1 MKRIQ
6 STKTAD
12 VVRGV
17 RTHEW
22 LISAALTHIARSFQW
37 NYVST
42 TVINGICAI
51 ISIATAVMMLWLIPE
66 LFKLAKAL
74 EAERCEKLL
83 LESFQATLNNAVEV
97 GPGTCPACG
106 RTEQSPAAGW
116 AAAAPQPQ
124 HADWCEDQ

>member
-1 MKRIQ
+1 MVSLSHKCW
-6 STKTAD
+6 
-12 VVRGV
+12 
-17 RTHEW
+17 E
-22 LISAALTHIARSFQW
+22 SAALTHVARSFQW

-42 TVINGICAI
+42 TIINGICAI

-97 GPGTCPACG
+97 GRST
-106 RTEQSPAAGW
+106 
-116 AAAAPQPQ
+116 
-124 HADWCEDQ
+124 